1 MLDMKYIVINKN
13 KNTKCGF
20 VYVFRYPNKNLVQ
33 VPIKSST
40 SYEKII
46 KYRNEW
52 LSSNSI

>member
-1 MLDMKYIVINKN
+1 MLDMKYIVKN
-13 KNTKCGF
+13 KNQNTKQGF
-20 VYVFRYPNKNLVQ
+20 VYVFRYLNKNLVQ

>member
-1 MLDMKYIVINKN
+1 MLDMKYIVKN
-13 KNTKCGF
+13 KNQNTKQGF
-20 VYVFRYPNKNLVQ
+20 VYVFRYLNKNLVQ

-52 LSSNSI
+52 LRSNSI

>member
-52 LSSNSI
+52 LNSNSI